1 MKAMKKEKLFTRNFT
16 LLILGQVSSL
26 TGNYTLKFAL
36 SMYVLEQ
43 TGSASIFAGMLSAAL
58 LPTVLLSPFG
68 GILADRANRKH
79 IMVALDALSG
89 LSVLAVGL
97 LLPLGREL
105 WVIGALLV
113 LLSVLAAF
121 ESPTV
126 QACVPQMVSPQ
137 NLVQG
142 NAVVSQV
149 SAVTSLVTPFLGSL
163 FYTAFGIGPVFA
175 AAVACFWLTA
185 LLECMIRLEY
195 QKPPRTAGIGAIV
208 REDLAVSAHFLRR
221 EQPDILKLL
230 LLAALAGMFVSGTAV
245 VGFPY
250 LVRTVLGLSAT
261 YYGAAESA
269 MGAAAILGSL
279 CAGLLGKKLRVR
291 DMAAIFLSFGLSLFP
306 IGFSFLLPV
315 GRMARYGVLLF
326 FFCVCQLG
334 VCIFSTYAITLIQQR
349 TPEQLMG
356 KVMSCV
362 FTLSM
367 CAQPVG
373 QVVYGALFDCF
384 SDSVY
389 WVLIPTGMLICLIAV
404 ASRGFLK
411 RMAAAEK
418 NKKDICKSRCPF
430 SDGGDDRDRTD
441 DLLNAIQTRSQLSY
455 TPIFT
460 CRAAGP
466 ATQRRILYPPLPH
479 LSSIFFLFFWPLLQ
493 RGRGRSLFL
502 TVRAWRALSSPSPRS
517 PEYGSGT
524 GRSVK
529 NSPGSVPGTPPP
541 ARDGTSG

>member
-89 LSVLAVGL
+89 LSVLAAGL

-149 SAVTSLVTPFLGSL
+149 SAVTSLATPFLGSL

-175 AAVACFWLTA
+175 AAGVCFWLTA

-306 IGFSFLLPV
+306 IGLSFLLPV

-349 TPEQLMG
+349 TPKQLMG

-384 SDSVY
+384 FDSVY
-389 WVLIPTGMLICLIAV
+389 WVLIPTGVLICLIAV

-411 RMAAAEK
+411 RMEAAE
-418 NKKDICKSRCPF
+418 
-430 SDGGDDRDRTD
+430 
-441 DLLNAIQTRSQLSY
+441 
-455 TPIFT
+455 
-460 CRAAGP
+460 
-466 ATQRRILYPPLPH
+466 
-479 LSSIFFLFFWPLLQ
+479 
-493 RGRGRSLFL
+493 
-502 TVRAWRALSSPSPRS
+502 
-517 PEYGSGT
+517 
-524 GRSVK
+524 
-529 NSPGSVPGTPPP
+529 
-541 ARDGTSG
+541 

>member
-89 LSVLAVGL
+89 LSVLAAGL

-149 SAVTSLVTPFLGSL
+149 SAVTSLATPFWGSL

-185 LLECMIRLEY
+185 LLECMIHLEY

-208 REDLAVSAHFLRR
+208 REDLALSAHFLRR

-291 DMAAIFLSFGLSLFP
+291 DLSAIFLSFGLSLFP
-306 IGFSFLLPV
+306 IGLSFLLPV

-373 QVVYGALFDCF
+373 QMVYGALFDCF

-389 WVLIPTGMLICLIAV
+389 WVLIPTGVLICLIAV

-411 RMAAAEK
+411 RMEAAE
-418 NKKDICKSRCPF
+418 
-430 SDGGDDRDRTD
+430 
-441 DLLNAIQTRSQLSY
+441 
-455 TPIFT
+455 
-460 CRAAGP
+460 
-466 ATQRRILYPPLPH
+466 
-479 LSSIFFLFFWPLLQ
+479 
-493 RGRGRSLFL
+493 
-502 TVRAWRALSSPSPRS
+502 
-517 PEYGSGT
+517 
-524 GRSVK
+524 
-529 NSPGSVPGTPPP
+529 
-541 ARDGTSG
+541 

>member
-43 TGSASIFAGMLSAAL
+43 TGSASIFAEMLSAAL

-89 LSVLAVGL
+89 LSVLAAGL

-149 SAVTSLVTPFLGSL
+149 SAVTSLVTPFWGSL

-175 AAVACFWLTA
+175 AAVVCFWLTA

-208 REDLAVSAHFLRR
+208 REDLAVSVHFLRR

-373 QVVYGALFDCF
+373 QLVYGALFDCF

-411 RMAAAEK
+411 RMEAAE
-418 NKKDICKSRCPF
+418 
-430 SDGGDDRDRTD
+430 
-441 DLLNAIQTRSQLSY
+441 
-455 TPIFT
+455 
-460 CRAAGP
+460 
-466 ATQRRILYPPLPH
+466 
-479 LSSIFFLFFWPLLQ
+479 
-493 RGRGRSLFL
+493 
-502 TVRAWRALSSPSPRS
+502 
-517 PEYGSGT
+517 
-524 GRSVK
+524 
-529 NSPGSVPGTPPP
+529 
-541 ARDGTSG
+541 

>member
-89 LSVLAVGL
+89 LSVLAAGL

-149 SAVTSLVTPFLGSL
+149 SAVTSLVTPFWGSL

-175 AAVACFWLTA
+175 AAVVCFWLTA
-185 LLECMIRLEY
+185 LLECMIHLEY

-208 REDLAVSAHFLRR
+208 REDLALSAHFLRR

-315 GRMARYGVLLF
+315 GTMARYGVLLF

-349 TPEQLMG
+349 TPKQLMG

-384 SDSVY
+384 FDSVY
-389 WVLIPTGMLICLIAV
+389 WVLIPTGMLICLIAL
-404 ASRGFLK
+404 ASQGFLK
-411 RMAAAEK
+411 RMEAAE
-418 NKKDICKSRCPF
+418 
-430 SDGGDDRDRTD
+430 
-441 DLLNAIQTRSQLSY
+441 
-455 TPIFT
+455 
-460 CRAAGP
+460 
-466 ATQRRILYPPLPH
+466 
-479 LSSIFFLFFWPLLQ
+479 
-493 RGRGRSLFL
+493 
-502 TVRAWRALSSPSPRS
+502 
-517 PEYGSGT
+517 
-524 GRSVK
+524 
-529 NSPGSVPGTPPP
+529 
-541 ARDGTSG
+541 

>member
-175 AAVACFWLTA
+175 AAVVCFWLTA
-185 LLECMIRLEY
+185 LLECMIHLEY

-208 REDLAVSAHFLRR
+208 REDLALSAHFLRR

-291 DMAAIFLSFGLSLFP
+291 DLSAIFLSFGLSLFP
-306 IGFSFLLPV
+306 IGLSFLLPV
-315 GRMARYGVLLF
+315 GTMAHYGVLLF

-373 QVVYGALFDCF
+373 QMVYGALFDCF

-411 RMAAAEK
+411 RMEAAE
-418 NKKDICKSRCPF
+418 
-430 SDGGDDRDRTD
+430 
-441 DLLNAIQTRSQLSY
+441 
-455 TPIFT
+455 
-460 CRAAGP
+460 
-466 ATQRRILYPPLPH
+466 
-479 LSSIFFLFFWPLLQ
+479 
-493 RGRGRSLFL
+493 
-502 TVRAWRALSSPSPRS
+502 
-517 PEYGSGT
+517 
-524 GRSVK
+524 
-529 NSPGSVPGTPPP
+529 
-541 ARDGTSG
+541 

>member
-89 LSVLAVGL
+89 LSVLAAGL

-175 AAVACFWLTA
+175 AAVVCFWLTA

-291 DMAAIFLSFGLSLFP
+291 DLSAIFLSFGLSLFP
-306 IGFSFLLPV
+306 IGLSFLLPV

-349 TPEQLMG
+349 TPKQLMG

-384 SDSVY
+384 FDSVY
-389 WVLIPTGMLICLIAV
+389 WVLIPTGMLICLIAL
-404 ASRGFLK
+404 ASQGFLK
-411 RMAAAEK
+411 RMEAAE
-418 NKKDICKSRCPF
+418 
-430 SDGGDDRDRTD
+430 
-441 DLLNAIQTRSQLSY
+441 
-455 TPIFT
+455 
-460 CRAAGP
+460 
-466 ATQRRILYPPLPH
+466 
-479 LSSIFFLFFWPLLQ
+479 
-493 RGRGRSLFL
+493 
-502 TVRAWRALSSPSPRS
+502 
-517 PEYGSGT
+517 
-524 GRSVK
+524 
-529 NSPGSVPGTPPP
+529 
-541 ARDGTSG
+541 

>member
-89 LSVLAVGL
+89 LSVLAAGL

-175 AAVACFWLTA
+175 AAVVCFWLTA

-291 DMAAIFLSFGLSLFP
+291 DLSAIFLSFGLSLFP
-306 IGFSFLLPV
+306 IGLSFLLPV
-315 GRMARYGVLLF
+315 GTMARYGVLLF

-349 TPEQLMG
+349 TPKQLMG

-411 RMAAAEK
+411 RMEAAE
-418 NKKDICKSRCPF
+418 
-430 SDGGDDRDRTD
+430 
-441 DLLNAIQTRSQLSY
+441 
-455 TPIFT
+455 
-460 CRAAGP
+460 
-466 ATQRRILYPPLPH
+466 
-479 LSSIFFLFFWPLLQ
+479 
-493 RGRGRSLFL
+493 
-502 TVRAWRALSSPSPRS
+502 
-517 PEYGSGT
+517 
-524 GRSVK
+524 
-529 NSPGSVPGTPPP
+529 
-541 ARDGTSG
+541 

>member
-89 LSVLAVGL
+89 LSVLAAGL
-97 LLPLGREL
+97 LLLLGREL

-175 AAVACFWLTA
+175 AAVVCFWLTA

-291 DMAAIFLSFGLSLFP
+291 DLSAIFLSFGLSLFP
-306 IGFSFLLPV
+306 IGLSFLLPV

-349 TPEQLMG
+349 TPKQLMG

-384 SDSVY
+384 SDRVY

-411 RMAAAEK
+411 RMEAAE
-418 NKKDICKSRCPF
+418 
-430 SDGGDDRDRTD
+430 
-441 DLLNAIQTRSQLSY
+441 
-455 TPIFT
+455 
-460 CRAAGP
+460 
-466 ATQRRILYPPLPH
+466 
-479 LSSIFFLFFWPLLQ
+479 
-493 RGRGRSLFL
+493 
-502 TVRAWRALSSPSPRS
+502 
-517 PEYGSGT
+517 
-524 GRSVK
+524 
-529 NSPGSVPGTPPP
+529 
-541 ARDGTSG
+541 

>member
-43 TGSASIFAGMLSAAL
+43 TGSASIFAGMLAAAL

-68 GILADRANRKH
+68 GILADRTNRKH

-89 LSVLAVGL
+89 LSVLAAGL

-175 AAVACFWLTA
+175 AAVVCFWLTA

-195 QKPPRTAGIGAIV
+195 QKHPRTAGIGAIV

-279 CAGLLGKKLRVR
+279 CAGLMGKKLRVR
-291 DMAAIFLSFGLSLFP
+291 DLSAIFLSFGLSLFP

-411 RMAAAEK
+411 RMEAAE
-418 NKKDICKSRCPF
+418 
-430 SDGGDDRDRTD
+430 
-441 DLLNAIQTRSQLSY
+441 
-455 TPIFT
+455 
-460 CRAAGP
+460 
-466 ATQRRILYPPLPH
+466 
-479 LSSIFFLFFWPLLQ
+479 
-493 RGRGRSLFL
+493 
-502 TVRAWRALSSPSPRS
+502 
-517 PEYGSGT
+517 
-524 GRSVK
+524 
-529 NSPGSVPGTPPP
+529 
-541 ARDGTSG
+541 

>member
-89 LSVLAVGL
+89 LSVLAAGL

-185 LLECMIRLEY
+185 LLECMIHLEH

-230 LLAALAGMFVSGTAV
+230 LLTALAGMFVSGTAV

-291 DMAAIFLSFGLSLFP
+291 DLSAIFLSFGLSLFP

-315 GRMARYGVLLF
+315 GTMARYGVLLF

-373 QVVYGALFDCF
+373 QMVYGALFDCF

-389 WVLIPTGMLICLIAV
+389 WVLIPTGVLICLIAV

-411 RMAAAEK
+411 RMEAAE
-418 NKKDICKSRCPF
+418 
-430 SDGGDDRDRTD
+430 
-441 DLLNAIQTRSQLSY
+441 
-455 TPIFT
+455 
-460 CRAAGP
+460 
-466 ATQRRILYPPLPH
+466 
-479 LSSIFFLFFWPLLQ
+479 
-493 RGRGRSLFL
+493 
-502 TVRAWRALSSPSPRS
+502 
-517 PEYGSGT
+517 
-524 GRSVK
+524 
-529 NSPGSVPGTPPP
+529 
-541 ARDGTSG
+541 

>member
-89 LSVLAVGL
+89 LSVLAAGL

-149 SAVTSLVTPFLGSL
+149 SAVTSLVTPFWGSL

-175 AAVACFWLTA
+175 AAVVCFWLTA
-185 LLECMIRLEY
+185 LLECMIHLEH

-208 REDLAVSAHFLRR
+208 REDLAVSAHFLRW

-315 GRMARYGVLLF
+315 ERMARYGVLLF

-349 TPEQLMG
+349 TPKQLMG

-373 QVVYGALFDCF
+373 QMVYGALFDCF

-411 RMAAAEK
+411 RMEAAE
-418 NKKDICKSRCPF
+418 
-430 SDGGDDRDRTD
+430 
-441 DLLNAIQTRSQLSY
+441 
-455 TPIFT
+455 
-460 CRAAGP
+460 
-466 ATQRRILYPPLPH
+466 
-479 LSSIFFLFFWPLLQ
+479 
-493 RGRGRSLFL
+493 
-502 TVRAWRALSSPSPRS
+502 
-517 PEYGSGT
+517 
-524 GRSVK
+524 
-529 NSPGSVPGTPPP
+529 
-541 ARDGTSG
+541 

>member
-89 LSVLAVGL
+89 LSVLAAGL

-142 NAVVSQV
+142 NAVVGQV

-175 AAVACFWLTA
+175 AAVVCFWLTA
-185 LLECMIRLEY
+185 LLECMIHLEY

-291 DMAAIFLSFGLSLFP
+291 DLSAIFLSFGLSLFP
-306 IGFSFLLPV
+306 IGLSFLLPV
-315 GRMARYGVLLF
+315 GTMARYGVLLF

-349 TPEQLMG
+349 TPKQLMG

-384 SDSVY
+384 SDRVY

-404 ASRGFLK
+404 VSRGFLK
-411 RMAAAEK
+411 RMEAAE
-418 NKKDICKSRCPF
+418 
-430 SDGGDDRDRTD
+430 
-441 DLLNAIQTRSQLSY
+441 
-455 TPIFT
+455 
-460 CRAAGP
+460 
-466 ATQRRILYPPLPH
+466 
-479 LSSIFFLFFWPLLQ
+479 
-493 RGRGRSLFL
+493 
-502 TVRAWRALSSPSPRS
+502 
-517 PEYGSGT
+517 
-524 GRSVK
+524 
-529 NSPGSVPGTPPP
+529 
-541 ARDGTSG
+541 

>member
-1 MKAMKKEKLFTRNFT
+1 MKAMKKEKLFTCNFT

-43 TGSASIFAGMLSAAL
+43 TGSAAVFAGMLAAAL

-79 IMVALDALSG
+79 IMVALDALSS
-89 LSVLAVGL
+89 LSVLAAGL

-149 SAVTSLVTPFLGSL
+149 SAVTSLATPFLGSL

-175 AAVACFWLTA
+175 AAVVCFWLTA
-185 LLECMIRLEY
+185 LLECMIHLEY

-208 REDLAVSAHFLRR
+208 REDLALSAHFLRR

-291 DMAAIFLSFGLSLFP
+291 DLSAIFLSFGLSLFP
-306 IGFSFLLPV
+306 IGLSFLLPV
-315 GRMARYGVLLF
+315 GRMVRYGVLLF

-349 TPEQLMG
+349 TPKQLMG

-411 RMAAAEK
+411 RMEAAE
-418 NKKDICKSRCPF
+418 
-430 SDGGDDRDRTD
+430 
-441 DLLNAIQTRSQLSY
+441 
-455 TPIFT
+455 
-460 CRAAGP
+460 
-466 ATQRRILYPPLPH
+466 
-479 LSSIFFLFFWPLLQ
+479 
-493 RGRGRSLFL
+493 
-502 TVRAWRALSSPSPRS
+502 
-517 PEYGSGT
+517 
-524 GRSVK
+524 
-529 NSPGSVPGTPPP
+529 
-541 ARDGTSG
+541 

>member
-89 LSVLAVGL
+89 LSVLAAGL

-149 SAVTSLVTPFLGSL
+149 SAVTSLATPFLGSL

-175 AAVACFWLTA
+175 AAVVCFWLTA
-185 LLECMIRLEY
+185 LLECMIHLEH

-306 IGFSFLLPV
+306 IGLSFLLPV

-373 QVVYGALFDCF
+373 QMVYGALFDCF

-389 WVLIPTGMLICLIAV
+389 WVLIPTGVLICLIAV

-411 RMAAAEK
+411 RMEAAE
-418 NKKDICKSRCPF
+418 
-430 SDGGDDRDRTD
+430 
-441 DLLNAIQTRSQLSY
+441 
-455 TPIFT
+455 
-460 CRAAGP
+460 
-466 ATQRRILYPPLPH
+466 
-479 LSSIFFLFFWPLLQ
+479 
-493 RGRGRSLFL
+493 
-502 TVRAWRALSSPSPRS
+502 
-517 PEYGSGT
+517 
-524 GRSVK
+524 
-529 NSPGSVPGTPPP
+529 
-541 ARDGTSG
+541 

>member
-89 LSVLAVGL
+89 LSVLAAGL

-163 FYTAFGIGPVFA
+163 FYTAFDIVPVFA
-175 AAVACFWLTA
+175 AAVVCFWLTA

-291 DMAAIFLSFGLSLFP
+291 DLSAIFLSFGLSLFP
-306 IGFSFLLPV
+306 IGLSFLLPV

-373 QVVYGALFDCF
+373 QMVYGALFDCF

-404 ASRGFLK
+404 VSRGFLK
-411 RMAAAEK
+411 RMEAAE
-418 NKKDICKSRCPF
+418 
-430 SDGGDDRDRTD
+430 
-441 DLLNAIQTRSQLSY
+441 
-455 TPIFT
+455 
-460 CRAAGP
+460 
-466 ATQRRILYPPLPH
+466 
-479 LSSIFFLFFWPLLQ
+479 
-493 RGRGRSLFL
+493 
-502 TVRAWRALSSPSPRS
+502 
-517 PEYGSGT
+517 
-524 GRSVK
+524 
-529 NSPGSVPGTPPP
+529 
-541 ARDGTSG
+541 

>member
-89 LSVLAVGL
+89 LSVLAAGL

-291 DMAAIFLSFGLSLFP
+291 DLSAIFLSFGLSLFP

-411 RMAAAEK
+411 RMEAAE
-418 NKKDICKSRCPF
+418 
-430 SDGGDDRDRTD
+430 
-441 DLLNAIQTRSQLSY
+441 
-455 TPIFT
+455 
-460 CRAAGP
+460 
-466 ATQRRILYPPLPH
+466 
-479 LSSIFFLFFWPLLQ
+479 
-493 RGRGRSLFL
+493 
-502 TVRAWRALSSPSPRS
+502 
-517 PEYGSGT
+517 
-524 GRSVK
+524 
-529 NSPGSVPGTPPP
+529 
-541 ARDGTSG
+541 

>member
-175 AAVACFWLTA
+175 AAVVCFWLTA
-185 LLECMIRLEY
+185 LLECMIHLEY

-291 DMAAIFLSFGLSLFP
+291 DLSAIFLSFGLSLFP
-306 IGFSFLLPV
+306 IGLSFLLPV

-373 QVVYGALFDCF
+373 QMVYGALFDCF

-411 RMAAAEK
+411 RMEAAE
-418 NKKDICKSRCPF
+418 
-430 SDGGDDRDRTD
+430 
-441 DLLNAIQTRSQLSY
+441 
-455 TPIFT
+455 
-460 CRAAGP
+460 
-466 ATQRRILYPPLPH
+466 
-479 LSSIFFLFFWPLLQ
+479 
-493 RGRGRSLFL
+493 
-502 TVRAWRALSSPSPRS
+502 
-517 PEYGSGT
+517 
-524 GRSVK
+524 
-529 NSPGSVPGTPPP
+529 
-541 ARDGTSG
+541 

>member
-43 TGSASIFAGMLSAAL
+43 TGLASIFAGMLAAAL

-68 GILADRANRKH
+68 GILADRTNRKH

-89 LSVLAVGL
+89 LSVLAAGL

-126 QACVPQMVSPQ
+126 QACVPQMISPQ

-142 NAVVSQV
+142 KAVVSQV

-175 AAVACFWLTA
+175 AAVVCFWLTA
-185 LLECMIRLEY
+185 LLECMIHLEY

-208 REDLAVSAHFLRR
+208 REDLALSAHFLRR

-291 DMAAIFLSFGLSLFP
+291 DLSAIFLSFGLSLFP
-306 IGFSFLLPV
+306 IGLSFLLPV
-315 GRMARYGVLLF
+315 GTMARYGVLLF

-373 QVVYGALFDCF
+373 QMVYGALFDCF

-411 RMAAAEK
+411 RMEAAE
-418 NKKDICKSRCPF
+418 
-430 SDGGDDRDRTD
+430 
-441 DLLNAIQTRSQLSY
+441 
-455 TPIFT
+455 
-460 CRAAGP
+460 
-466 ATQRRILYPPLPH
+466 
-479 LSSIFFLFFWPLLQ
+479 
-493 RGRGRSLFL
+493 
-502 TVRAWRALSSPSPRS
+502 
-517 PEYGSGT
+517 
-524 GRSVK
+524 
-529 NSPGSVPGTPPP
+529 
-541 ARDGTSG
+541 

>member
-79 IMVALDALSG
+79 IMVALDTLSG
-89 LSVLAVGL
+89 LVVLAAGL

-175 AAVACFWLTA
+175 AAVVCFWLTA
-185 LLECMIRLEY
+185 LLECMIHLEY

-208 REDLAVSAHFLRR
+208 REDLAVSAHFLRW

-291 DMAAIFLSFGLSLFP
+291 DLSAIFLSFGLSLFP
-306 IGFSFLLPV
+306 IGLSFLLPV

-373 QVVYGALFDCF
+373 QMVYGALFDCF

-411 RMAAAEK
+411 RMEAAE
-418 NKKDICKSRCPF
+418 
-430 SDGGDDRDRTD
+430 
-441 DLLNAIQTRSQLSY
+441 
-455 TPIFT
+455 
-460 CRAAGP
+460 
-466 ATQRRILYPPLPH
+466 
-479 LSSIFFLFFWPLLQ
+479 
-493 RGRGRSLFL
+493 
-502 TVRAWRALSSPSPRS
+502 
-517 PEYGSGT
+517 
-524 GRSVK
+524 
-529 NSPGSVPGTPPP
+529 
-541 ARDGTSG
+541 

>member
-26 TGNYTLKFAL
+26 TGNYILKFAL

-89 LSVLAVGL
+89 LSVLAAGL

-175 AAVACFWLTA
+175 AAVVCFWLTA
-185 LLECMIRLEY
+185 LLECMIHLEY

-306 IGFSFLLPV
+306 IGLSFLLPV

-349 TPEQLMG
+349 TPKQLMG

-411 RMAAAEK
+411 RMEAAE
-418 NKKDICKSRCPF
+418 
-430 SDGGDDRDRTD
+430 
-441 DLLNAIQTRSQLSY
+441 
-455 TPIFT
+455 
-460 CRAAGP
+460 
-466 ATQRRILYPPLPH
+466 
-479 LSSIFFLFFWPLLQ
+479 
-493 RGRGRSLFL
+493 
-502 TVRAWRALSSPSPRS
+502 
-517 PEYGSGT
+517 
-524 GRSVK
+524 
-529 NSPGSVPGTPPP
+529 
-541 ARDGTSG
+541 

>member
-89 LSVLAVGL
+89 LSVLAAGL

-142 NAVVSQV
+142 NAVVGQV

-175 AAVACFWLTA
+175 AAVVCFWLTA
-185 LLECMIRLEY
+185 LLECMIHLEY

-306 IGFSFLLPV
+306 IGLSFLLPV

-349 TPEQLMG
+349 TPKQLMG

-384 SDSVY
+384 FDSVY

-411 RMAAAEK
+411 RMEAAE
-418 NKKDICKSRCPF
+418 
-430 SDGGDDRDRTD
+430 
-441 DLLNAIQTRSQLSY
+441 
-455 TPIFT
+455 
-460 CRAAGP
+460 
-466 ATQRRILYPPLPH
+466 
-479 LSSIFFLFFWPLLQ
+479 
-493 RGRGRSLFL
+493 
-502 TVRAWRALSSPSPRS
+502 
-517 PEYGSGT
+517 
-524 GRSVK
+524 
-529 NSPGSVPGTPPP
+529 
-541 ARDGTSG
+541 

>member
-89 LSVLAVGL
+89 LSVLAAGL
-97 LLPLGREL
+97 LLPLGRGL

-149 SAVTSLVTPFLGSL
+149 SAVTSLATPFLGSL

-175 AAVACFWLTA
+175 AAVVCFWLTA

-291 DMAAIFLSFGLSLFP
+291 DLSAIFLSFGLSLFP

-373 QVVYGALFDCF
+373 QLVYGALFDCF

-404 ASRGFLK
+404 ASRVFFK
-411 RMAAAEK
+411 RMEAAE
-418 NKKDICKSRCPF
+418 
-430 SDGGDDRDRTD
+430 
-441 DLLNAIQTRSQLSY
+441 
-455 TPIFT
+455 
-460 CRAAGP
+460 
-466 ATQRRILYPPLPH
+466 
-479 LSSIFFLFFWPLLQ
+479 
-493 RGRGRSLFL
+493 
-502 TVRAWRALSSPSPRS
+502 
-517 PEYGSGT
+517 
-524 GRSVK
+524 
-529 NSPGSVPGTPPP
+529 
-541 ARDGTSG
+541 

>member
-89 LSVLAVGL
+89 LSVLAAGL
-97 LLPLGREL
+97 LLLLGREL

-185 LLECMIRLEY
+185 LLECMIHLEY

-208 REDLAVSAHFLRR
+208 REDLALSAHFLRR

-250 LVRTVLGLSAT
+250 LVRMVLGLSAT

-306 IGFSFLLPV
+306 IGLSFLLPV

-404 ASRGFLK
+404 VSRGFLK
-411 RMAAAEK
+411 RMEAAE
-418 NKKDICKSRCPF
+418 
-430 SDGGDDRDRTD
+430 
-441 DLLNAIQTRSQLSY
+441 
-455 TPIFT
+455 
-460 CRAAGP
+460 
-466 ATQRRILYPPLPH
+466 
-479 LSSIFFLFFWPLLQ
+479 
-493 RGRGRSLFL
+493 
-502 TVRAWRALSSPSPRS
+502 
-517 PEYGSGT
+517 
-524 GRSVK
+524 
-529 NSPGSVPGTPPP
+529 
-541 ARDGTSG
+541 

>member
-142 NAVVSQV
+142 NAVVGQV

-175 AAVACFWLTA
+175 AAVVCFWLTA
-185 LLECMIRLEY
+185 LLECMIHLEY

-291 DMAAIFLSFGLSLFP
+291 DLSAIFLSFGLSLFP
-306 IGFSFLLPV
+306 IGLSFLLPV

-384 SDSVY
+384 SDRVY
-389 WVLIPTGMLICLIAV
+389 WVLIPTGVLICLIAV

-411 RMAAAEK
+411 RMEAAE
-418 NKKDICKSRCPF
+418 
-430 SDGGDDRDRTD
+430 
-441 DLLNAIQTRSQLSY
+441 
-455 TPIFT
+455 
-460 CRAAGP
+460 
-466 ATQRRILYPPLPH
+466 
-479 LSSIFFLFFWPLLQ
+479 
-493 RGRGRSLFL
+493 
-502 TVRAWRALSSPSPRS
+502 
-517 PEYGSGT
+517 
-524 GRSVK
+524 
-529 NSPGSVPGTPPP
+529 
-541 ARDGTSG
+541 

>member
-89 LSVLAVGL
+89 LSVLAAGL

-126 QACVPQMVSPQ
+126 QACVPQMVPPQ

-163 FYTAFGIGPVFA
+163 FYTAFAIGPVFA
-175 AAVACFWLTA
+175 AAVVCFWLTA

-291 DMAAIFLSFGLSLFP
+291 DLSAIFLSFGLSLFP
-306 IGFSFLLPV
+306 IGLSFLLPV

-373 QVVYGALFDCF
+373 QMVYGALFDCF

-389 WVLIPTGMLICLIAV
+389 WVLISTGMLICLIAV

-411 RMAAAEK
+411 RMEAAE
-418 NKKDICKSRCPF
+418 
-430 SDGGDDRDRTD
+430 
-441 DLLNAIQTRSQLSY
+441 
-455 TPIFT
+455 
-460 CRAAGP
+460 
-466 ATQRRILYPPLPH
+466 
-479 LSSIFFLFFWPLLQ
+479 
-493 RGRGRSLFL
+493 
-502 TVRAWRALSSPSPRS
+502 
-517 PEYGSGT
+517 
-524 GRSVK
+524 
-529 NSPGSVPGTPPP
+529 
-541 ARDGTSG
+541 

>member
-89 LSVLAVGL
+89 LSVLAAGL

-175 AAVACFWLTA
+175 AAVVCFWLTA
-185 LLECMIRLEY
+185 LLECMIHLEY

-208 REDLAVSAHFLRR
+208 REDLALSAHFLRR

-306 IGFSFLLPV
+306 IGLSFLLPV

-373 QVVYGALFDCF
+373 QMVYGALFDCF

-411 RMAAAEK
+411 RMEAAE
-418 NKKDICKSRCPF
+418 
-430 SDGGDDRDRTD
+430 
-441 DLLNAIQTRSQLSY
+441 
-455 TPIFT
+455 
-460 CRAAGP
+460 
-466 ATQRRILYPPLPH
+466 
-479 LSSIFFLFFWPLLQ
+479 
-493 RGRGRSLFL
+493 
-502 TVRAWRALSSPSPRS
+502 
-517 PEYGSGT
+517 
-524 GRSVK
+524 
-529 NSPGSVPGTPPP
+529 
-541 ARDGTSG
+541 

>member
-1 MKAMKKEKLFTRNFT
+1 MKEMQKERLFTRNFT

-89 LSVLAVGL
+89 LSVLAAGL

-105 WVIGALLV
+105 WMIGALLV

-175 AAVACFWLTA
+175 AAVVCFWLTA
-185 LLECMIRLEY
+185 LLECMIHLEH

-306 IGFSFLLPV
+306 IGLSFLLPV

-384 SDSVY
+384 FDSVY
-389 WVLIPTGMLICLIAV
+389 WVLIPTGMLICLIAL
-404 ASRGFLK
+404 ASQGFLK
-411 RMAAAEK
+411 RMEAAE
-418 NKKDICKSRCPF
+418 
-430 SDGGDDRDRTD
+430 
-441 DLLNAIQTRSQLSY
+441 
-455 TPIFT
+455 
-460 CRAAGP
+460 
-466 ATQRRILYPPLPH
+466 
-479 LSSIFFLFFWPLLQ
+479 
-493 RGRGRSLFL
+493 
-502 TVRAWRALSSPSPRS
+502 
-517 PEYGSGT
+517 
-524 GRSVK
+524 
-529 NSPGSVPGTPPP
+529 
-541 ARDGTSG
+541 

>member
-149 SAVTSLVTPFLGSL
+149 SAVTSLATPFLGSL

-175 AAVACFWLTA
+175 AAVVCFWLTA
-185 LLECMIRLEY
+185 LLECMIHLEY

-373 QVVYGALFDCF
+373 QMVYGALFDCF

-411 RMAAAEK
+411 RMEAAE
-418 NKKDICKSRCPF
+418 
-430 SDGGDDRDRTD
+430 
-441 DLLNAIQTRSQLSY
+441 
-455 TPIFT
+455 
-460 CRAAGP
+460 
-466 ATQRRILYPPLPH
+466 
-479 LSSIFFLFFWPLLQ
+479 
-493 RGRGRSLFL
+493 
-502 TVRAWRALSSPSPRS
+502 
-517 PEYGSGT
+517 
-524 GRSVK
+524 
-529 NSPGSVPGTPPP
+529 
-541 ARDGTSG
+541 

>member
-79 IMVALDALSG
+79 IMVALDTLSG
-89 LSVLAVGL
+89 LVVLAAGL

-175 AAVACFWLTA
+175 AAVVCFWLTA
-185 LLECMIRLEY
+185 LLECMIHLEY

-373 QVVYGALFDCF
+373 QLVYGALFDCF

-411 RMAAAEK
+411 RMEAAE
-418 NKKDICKSRCPF
+418 
-430 SDGGDDRDRTD
+430 
-441 DLLNAIQTRSQLSY
+441 
-455 TPIFT
+455 
-460 CRAAGP
+460 
-466 ATQRRILYPPLPH
+466 
-479 LSSIFFLFFWPLLQ
+479 
-493 RGRGRSLFL
+493 
-502 TVRAWRALSSPSPRS
+502 
-517 PEYGSGT
+517 
-524 GRSVK
+524 
-529 NSPGSVPGTPPP
+529 
-541 ARDGTSG
+541 

>member
-89 LSVLAVGL
+89 LSVLAAGL

-175 AAVACFWLTA
+175 AAVVCFWLTA
-185 LLECMIRLEY
+185 LLECMIHLEY

-279 CAGLLGKKLRVR
+279 CAGLMGKKLRVR
-291 DMAAIFLSFGLSLFP
+291 DLSAIFLSFGLSLFP
-306 IGFSFLLPV
+306 IGLSFLLPV

-411 RMAAAEK
+411 RMEAAE
-418 NKKDICKSRCPF
+418 
-430 SDGGDDRDRTD
+430 
-441 DLLNAIQTRSQLSY
+441 
-455 TPIFT
+455 
-460 CRAAGP
+460 
-466 ATQRRILYPPLPH
+466 
-479 LSSIFFLFFWPLLQ
+479 
-493 RGRGRSLFL
+493 
-502 TVRAWRALSSPSPRS
+502 
-517 PEYGSGT
+517 
-524 GRSVK
+524 
-529 NSPGSVPGTPPP
+529 
-541 ARDGTSG
+541 

>member
-89 LSVLAVGL
+89 LSVLAAGL
-97 LLPLGREL
+97 LLLLGREL

-175 AAVACFWLTA
+175 AAVVCFWLTA
-185 LLECMIRLEY
+185 LLECMIHLEH

-306 IGFSFLLPV
+306 IGLSFLLPV
-315 GRMARYGVLLF
+315 GTMARYGVLLF

-373 QVVYGALFDCF
+373 QMVYGALFDCF

-411 RMAAAEK
+411 RMEAAE
-418 NKKDICKSRCPF
+418 
-430 SDGGDDRDRTD
+430 
-441 DLLNAIQTRSQLSY
+441 
-455 TPIFT
+455 
-460 CRAAGP
+460 
-466 ATQRRILYPPLPH
+466 
-479 LSSIFFLFFWPLLQ
+479 
-493 RGRGRSLFL
+493 
-502 TVRAWRALSSPSPRS
+502 
-517 PEYGSGT
+517 
-524 GRSVK
+524 
-529 NSPGSVPGTPPP
+529 
-541 ARDGTSG
+541 

>member
-185 LLECMIRLEY
+185 LLECMIHLEH

-279 CAGLLGKKLRVR
+279 CAGLMGKKLRVR
-291 DMAAIFLSFGLSLFP
+291 DLSAIFLSFGLSLFP

-411 RMAAAEK
+411 RMEAAE
-418 NKKDICKSRCPF
+418 
-430 SDGGDDRDRTD
+430 
-441 DLLNAIQTRSQLSY
+441 
-455 TPIFT
+455 
-460 CRAAGP
+460 
-466 ATQRRILYPPLPH
+466 
-479 LSSIFFLFFWPLLQ
+479 
-493 RGRGRSLFL
+493 
-502 TVRAWRALSSPSPRS
+502 
-517 PEYGSGT
+517 
-524 GRSVK
+524 
-529 NSPGSVPGTPPP
+529 
-541 ARDGTSG
+541 

>member
-89 LSVLAVGL
+89 LSVLAAGL

-149 SAVTSLVTPFLGSL
+149 SAVTSLVTPFWGSL

-175 AAVACFWLTA
+175 AAVVCFWLTA

-208 REDLAVSAHFLRR
+208 REDLAVSVHFLRR

-373 QVVYGALFDCF
+373 QMVYGALFDCF
-384 SDSVY
+384 SDRVY

-404 ASRGFLK
+404 VSRGFLK
-411 RMAAAEK
+411 RMEAAE
-418 NKKDICKSRCPF
+418 
-430 SDGGDDRDRTD
+430 
-441 DLLNAIQTRSQLSY
+441 
-455 TPIFT
+455 
-460 CRAAGP
+460 
-466 ATQRRILYPPLPH
+466 
-479 LSSIFFLFFWPLLQ
+479 
-493 RGRGRSLFL
+493 
-502 TVRAWRALSSPSPRS
+502 
-517 PEYGSGT
+517 
-524 GRSVK
+524 
-529 NSPGSVPGTPPP
+529 
-541 ARDGTSG
+541 

>member
-68 GILADRANRKH
+68 GILAERANRKH

-89 LSVLAVGL
+89 LSVLAAGL

-185 LLECMIRLEY
+185 LLECMIHLEY

-230 LLAALAGMFVSGTAV
+230 LLTALAGMFVSGTAV

-291 DMAAIFLSFGLSLFP
+291 DLSAIFLSFGLSLFP

-315 GRMARYGVLLF
+315 GTMARYGVLLF

-356 KVMSCV
+356 KAMSCV

-373 QVVYGALFDCF
+373 QMVYGALFDCF

-389 WVLIPTGMLICLIAV
+389 WVLIPTGVLICLIAV

-411 RMAAAEK
+411 RMEAAE
-418 NKKDICKSRCPF
+418 
-430 SDGGDDRDRTD
+430 
-441 DLLNAIQTRSQLSY
+441 
-455 TPIFT
+455 
-460 CRAAGP
+460 
-466 ATQRRILYPPLPH
+466 
-479 LSSIFFLFFWPLLQ
+479 
-493 RGRGRSLFL
+493 
-502 TVRAWRALSSPSPRS
+502 
-517 PEYGSGT
+517 
-524 GRSVK
+524 
-529 NSPGSVPGTPPP
+529 
-541 ARDGTSG
+541 

>member
-97 LLPLGREL
+97 LPPLGREL

-185 LLECMIRLEY
+185 LLECMIHLEH
-195 QKPPRTAGIGAIV
+195 QKLPRTAGIGAIV

-291 DMAAIFLSFGLSLFP
+291 DLSAIFLSFGLSLFP
-306 IGFSFLLPV
+306 IGLSFLLPV
-315 GRMARYGVLLF
+315 GTMARYGVLLF

-373 QVVYGALFDCF
+373 QMVYGALFDCF

-389 WVLIPTGMLICLIAV
+389 WVLIPTGVLICLIAV

-411 RMAAAEK
+411 RMEAAE
-418 NKKDICKSRCPF
+418 
-430 SDGGDDRDRTD
+430 
-441 DLLNAIQTRSQLSY
+441 
-455 TPIFT
+455 
-460 CRAAGP
+460 
-466 ATQRRILYPPLPH
+466 
-479 LSSIFFLFFWPLLQ
+479 
-493 RGRGRSLFL
+493 
-502 TVRAWRALSSPSPRS
+502 
-517 PEYGSGT
+517 
-524 GRSVK
+524 
-529 NSPGSVPGTPPP
+529 
-541 ARDGTSG
+541 